1 MTVCRQRPCLPV
13 FMNWSSSRG
22 DPDQGNEP
30 FCNLL
35 PLSNR
40 QYCRIG
46 RCVGVLA
53 GLLSGP
59 EFGVFSLPFPHVHAK
74 TVVLFGSVAPLFAAL
89 ILPSDAHAAPPSD
102 PVAIVC
108 HGHERQGCR
117 EASKVV
123 AAAPI
128 PAFTVA
134 PEPTP
139 TETLAEA
146 VDAAYRTAPTLQAER
161 YKLRATNEDYAI
173 ALSETR
179 PTTAIQVTGSYDKT
193 VPGQT
198 TQATRFLSPSPIDTS
213 NTMAATASV
222 TQPLYTGGKATA
234 DRDAARA
241 EIGAGRA
248 ELRSTEGA
256 LLLQVITAYGDV
268 RRDATALRLYAANLT
283 QLEGTLAEVRA
294 RRQAGELTRTDEA
307 QAETQL
313 QLARSTYNLAVQQ
326 LEQDRATFAA
336 LVGHDPG
343 ELAPPPDLPGMPG
356 SIGDALEIAAE
367 RNPDLTQA
375 VETERQSRAQIAAAR
390 SQGRPVLTLNGS
402 ATLTGQATP
411 FYLRNEDQGFHGG
424 AVLTIPLTNGGR
436 VGALVAQAEDH
447 NASDRLGIEA
457 ARRLMV
463 DNIVNAW
470 NAMATAQRNIAVDT
484 AALDVARVF
493 DDGTFQEYRAGLR
506 STFDVL
512 YAHASLLN
520 AEVTLEGARRDLF
533 VAEATL
539 LRHIGALEA
548 ENLLGPGGIYNPDRD
563 LRRTTRRGAMPLAPV
578 VRKIDRLLMPGRDA
592 PDLVAPGPAPA
603 EPAIK
608 PANPA
613 PEAPIARH
621 SPETPLP
628 GTTAAPASAAGARP

>member
-1 MTVCRQRPCLPV
+1 MT
-13 FMNWSSSRG
+13 G
-22 DPDQGNEP
+22 A
-30 FCNLL
+30 
-35 PLSNR
+35 
-40 QYCRIG
+40 
-46 RCVGVLA
+46 LA
-53 GLLSGP
+53 LAVP
-59 EFGVFSLPFPHVHAK
+59 
-74 TVVLFGSVAPLFAAL
+74 
-89 ILPSDAHAAPPSD
+89 AHAAPPAD
-102 PVAIVC
+102 PVATVC
-108 HGHERQGCR
+108 RGHERQGCR
-117 EASKVV
+117 EASRVV
-123 AAAPI
+123 AGGPI
-128 PAFTVA
+128 PAFAVA
-134 PEPTP
+134 PEPPP
-139 TETLAEA
+139 TESLAEA
-146 VDAAYRTAPTLQAER
+146 LDAAYRSAPALQAQR
-161 YKLRATNEDYAI
+161 YQLRANNEDYAL

-193 VPGQT
+193 VPGRT
-198 TQATRFLSPSPIDTS
+198 TQGSRFFAPSPIETG

-248 ELRSTEGA
+248 ALRSTEGA
-256 LLLQVITAYGDV
+256 LLLQVITAYSDV
-268 RRDATALRLYAANLT
+268 RRDATALRLYEANLG

-313 QLARSTYNLAVQQ
+313 NLARATHNLAVQQ

-343 ELAPPPDLPGMPG
+343 ELAPPPDLPGLPD
-356 SIGDALEIAAE
+356 SIGDALDSAAE
-367 RNPDLTQA
+367 RNPDLAQA
-375 VETERQSRAQIAAAR
+375 VQTEHQSRARIGAAR
-390 SQGRPVLTLNGS
+390 AEGRPVLTLNGS

-436 VGALVAQAEDH
+436 VGALVAQAEDR
-447 NASDRLGIEA
+447 NAADRLGIET

-470 NAMATAQRNIAVDT
+470 NAMATAQRNIAVDL
-484 AALDVARVF
+484 AALDAARVF

-520 AEVTLEGARRDLF
+520 AEVTLAGARRDLY

-539 LRHIGALEA
+539 LRHLGVLEA
-548 ENLLGPGGIYNPDRD
+548 ESLLGPAGIYRPDRD
-563 LRRTTRRGAMPLAPV
+563 LLRTTRRGAFPLAPI
-578 VRKIDRLLMPGRDA
+578 VRKIDRLLKPGTDA
-592 PDLVAPGPAPA
+592 PDLTQPGPAPA
-603 EPAIK
+603 
-608 PANPA
+608 NPA
-613 PEAPIARH
+613 LKPGAGVPEAPIASH
-621 SPETPLP
+621 SPETALP
-628 GTTAAPASAAGARP
+628 GTTAASSPSAGARP

>member
-1 MTVCRQRPCLPV
+1 MYRDL
-13 FMNWSSSRG
+13 
-22 DPDQGNEP
+22 
-30 FCNLL
+30 
-35 PLSNR
+35 
-40 QYCRIG
+40 CRIV
-46 RCVGVLA
+46 R
-53 GLLSGP
+53 GLT
-59 EFGVFSLPFPHVHAK
+59 FGVFSLPFLQVHAK
-74 TVVLFGSVAPLFAAL
+74 SVALSAGVAPLIAAL
-89 ILPSDAHAAPPSD
+89 ILPAVAIAAPPVD
-102 PVAIVC
+102 PLAIVC

-123 AAAPI
+123 PAGPI

-134 PEPTP
+134 PEPPP

-146 VDAAYRTAPTLQAER
+146 LDDAYRTAPALQAQR
-161 YKLRATNEDYAI
+161 YQLRADNEDYAI

-179 PTTAIQVTGSYDKT
+179 PSTAIQVTGSYDKT
-193 VPGQT
+193 VPGRT
-198 TQATRFLSPSPIDTS
+198 TQATRFFAPSAIETS
-213 NTMAATASV
+213 NTMAATASI
-222 TQPLYTGGKATA
+222 TQPIYTGGKATA

-248 ELRSTEGA
+248 ALRSTEGA
-256 LLLQVITAYGDV
+256 LLLQVITAYSDV
-268 RRDATALRLYAANLT
+268 RRDATALRLYEANLT

-313 QLARSTYNLAVQQ
+313 NLARATRNLAVQQ
-326 LEQDRATFAA
+326 FEQDRATFAA

-343 ELAPPPDLPGMPG
+343 DLAPPPDLPGMPA
-356 SIGDALEIAAE
+356 SIGEALDQAAE
-367 RNPDLTQA
+367 RNPDLSQA
-375 VETERQSRAQIAAAR
+375 VETEHQSRAKIAAAR
-390 SQGRPVLTLNGS
+390 AEGRPVLTLNGS

-447 NASDRLGIEA
+447 NAADRLGIES

-470 NAMATAQRNIAVDT
+470 NAMATAQRNIAVDIAT
-484 AALDVARVF
+484 LDAARVF

-520 AEVTLEGARRDLF
+520 AEVTLAGARRDLF

-539 LRHIGALEA
+539 LRHLGALEA

-563 LRRTTRRGAMPLAPV
+563 LRRTTRRGAMLLAPV

-592 PDLVAPGPAPA
+592 PDLTAPGPAPA
-603 EPAIK
+603 EPVLK
-608 PANPA
+608 PGSPA

-628 GTTAAPASAAGARP
+628 GTTAVPASAPGARP